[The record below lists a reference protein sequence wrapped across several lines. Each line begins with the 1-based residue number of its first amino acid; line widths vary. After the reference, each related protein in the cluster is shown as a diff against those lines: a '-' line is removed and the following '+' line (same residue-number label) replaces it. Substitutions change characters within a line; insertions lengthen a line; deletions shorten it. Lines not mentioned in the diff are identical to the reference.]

1 MARKITDKQLYK
13 LKNDELKAMFT
24 QVTPYEFYRDVFPT
38 GSLGVHGDLSVRK
51 PNLIYTMTV
60 RKDAADEKAKVYAR
74 NTIVFDD
81 LVGLQELQ
89 EQNLL

>member
-24 QVTPYEFYRDVFPT
+24 QVTPYEFYRDVFPA

-60 RKDAADEKAKVYAR
+60 RKDEDDEKAKVYAR

-81 LVGLQELQ
+81 STFSVNTQW
-89 EQNLL
+89 

>member
-24 QVTPYEFYRDVFPT
+24 QVTPYEFYRDVFPA

-51 PNLIYTMTV
+51 PNLI
-60 RKDAADEKAKVYAR
+60 
-74 NTIVFDD
+74 
-81 LVGLQELQ
+81 
-89 EQNLL
+89 

>member
-60 RKDAADEKAKVYAR
+60 RKDTYGRAGHAR
-74 NTIVFDD
+74 TYTLGEIV
-81 LVGLQELQ
+81 
-89 EQNLL
+89 